1 MEEIHRNHKDATWG
15 WLAVVLAVLDGFP
28 KRRVRTRPPRLRST
42 GVVTPWSNHS
52 PSGWSA

>member
-1 MEEIHRNHKDATWG
+1 MEEVHQMHKDTAWG

-28 KRRVRTRPPRLRST
+28 KRRARARTQRRRST
-42 GVVTPWSNHS
+42 AVVTPWSHHS